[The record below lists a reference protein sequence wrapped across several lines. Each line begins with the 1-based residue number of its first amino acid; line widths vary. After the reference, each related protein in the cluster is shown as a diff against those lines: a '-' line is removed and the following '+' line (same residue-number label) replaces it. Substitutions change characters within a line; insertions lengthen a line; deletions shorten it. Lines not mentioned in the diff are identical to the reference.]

1 MPPQTL
7 LLATRNA
14 DKIVEIKEALRGLDI
29 ELISAASFAE
39 IPEVEEDQP
48 DLTGNAIK
56 KAVTLARLTGMTA
69 LADDTGLE
77 VDALNGAPGVFS
89 SRYSGPNATYASN
102 VQKLLL
108 DLQGIEAAQRTA
120 RFRCVIAIARGEQV
134 STVEGVCE
142 GLILEAPQGS
152 DGFGYDPVFMIPDL
166 RKTFAELSVAE
177 KNFISHR
184 GQALRKARVVLEEF
198 FQS

>member
-14 DKIVEIKEALRGLDI
+14 DKIVEITEALRGLDL
-29 ELISAASFAE
+29 ELVSAASFAE

-48 DLTGNAIK
+48 DLAGNAIK

-102 VQKLLL
+102 VQKLLR
-108 DLQGIEAAQRTA
+108 DLQGIEDGHRTA
-120 RFRCVIAIARGEQV
+120 RFRCVIAIARGEQI

-142 GLILEAPQGS
+142 GVILEAPRGC
-152 DGFGYDPVFMIPDL
+152 DGFGYDPVFLIPDL

-184 GQALRKARVVLEEF
+184 GQALRKARVVLEDI

>member
-184 GQALRKARVVLEEF
+184 GQALRKARVVLEDI